1 MESVVFVVLLISV
14 STLLSNIA
22 ENLRLK
28 NYWVREYD
36 ADKRAVKRICAS
48 CRRKW
53 SNDKNGSLRAKFD
66 NIEDFI
72 SYEVGAYFE
81 YTHFVNKRGYM
92 CEDCYDDI

>member
-1 MESVVFVVLLISV
+1 MESVILIVLLVSV

-22 ENLRLK
+22 ENFRLK

-53 SNDKNGSLRAKFD
+53 LNDKNGSLRAKFD
-66 NIEDFI
+66 NVEDFI
-72 SYEVGAYFE
+72 SDEVGKYFE
-81 YTHFVNKRGYM
+81 YTHFINKCGYM
-92 CEDCYDDI
+92 CEDCNDYI